1 MAYDTFKAAP
11 PQTVGFLLLDQ
22 FTLISLAS
30 AVEPLRMANQLTGQE
45 LYRWHTLS
53 SGGEQVWASDGM
65 PITPDTSIINAPM
78 LDTVIVCGGIG
89 IQGAVTR
96 EHVTWL
102 RALARRSKRIGG
114 VCTGSWALAKAGLLD
129 GFDCS
134 VHWEFLA
141 AMQEAFPLVNLSSS
155 LFTLDRDRFTSS
167 GGTAPMDMMLH
178 LISRDHGHELSAAI
192 SEMFVYERI
201 RNEQDHQRVPLKH
214 VLGTHQPKL
223 QEVVALM
230 EANLEEPI
238 DLDELANY
246 VSLSRRQLER
256 LFQKYLHSS
265 PSRYYLKLRLIRA
278 RQLLKQT
285 PISIVELSVV
295 CGFVSTPHFSKCYR
309 EYFGIPPSDERLA
322 TQTQPQVT
330 SRPVVQA
337 LPMARPMSLLDQA
350 RDESTFA
357 SIKILKP

>member
-134 VHWEFLA
+134 VHCCLLYTS
-141 AMQEAFPLVNLSSS
+141 PSP
-155 LFTLDRDRFTSS
+155 RDRTRSRMPSS
-167 GGTAPMDMMLH
+167 A
-178 LISRDHGHELSAAI
+178 
-192 SEMFVYERI
+192 
-201 RNEQDHQRVPLKH
+201 
-214 VLGTHQPKL
+214 
-223 QEVVALM
+223 
-230 EANLEEPI
+230 
-238 DLDELANY
+238 
-246 VSLSRRQLER
+246 
-256 LFQKYLHSS
+256 
-265 PSRYYLKLRLIRA
+265 
-278 RQLLKQT
+278 
-285 PISIVELSVV
+285 
-295 CGFVSTPHFSKCYR
+295 
-309 EYFGIPPSDERLA
+309 
-322 TQTQPQVT
+322 
-330 SRPVVQA
+330 
-337 LPMARPMSLLDQA
+337 
-350 RDESTFA
+350 
-357 SIKILKP
+357 